1 MRPEDK
7 ELSDQFADYLYV
19 ERRLAKATALVYL
32 PVVSRFLEYV
42 EKQGLDVSTLAVADV
57 ERFLVGIRENEGTS
71 GRTVAKYLSALK
83 TFFSF
88 LVRDHIRPDNVARQ
102 LRAPKLGSRLPEV
115 VSSGKL
121 EKLFADIPGDTLLG
135 RRDQVMLE
143 TIFGCGLRASEA
155 ISLKVSDIQD
165 GSLRVLG
172 KRGKM
177 RLVPIPSEVRQL
189 LVQYLGEVRP
199 KLLGPHSTERH
210 LFVGRRGTGL
220 TRQGVTKR
228 LKEYAAKEGIDMHL
242 HTLRHSYATSLLSRG
257 ADLRSVQ
264 MLLGHSDIKTTQ
276 IYTHVD
282 TQDLE
287 EAYEAWHEEDD
298 DL

>member
-1 MRPEDK
+1 MIPENK
-7 ELSDQFADYLYV
+7 ELADQFADYLYV

-32 PVVSRFLEYV
+32 PVICRFLEYV
-42 EKQGLDVSTLAVADV
+42 EEQGLDVSTLAIADL
-57 ERFLVGIRENEGTS
+57 EHFLVGIREEGGMS

-88 LVRDHIRPDNVARQ
+88 LVREHIRPDNVAKQ
-102 LRAPKLGSRLPEV
+102 LRAPKLGSKLPVV
-115 VSSGKL
+115 VSAEKL
-121 EKLFADIPGDTLLG
+121 ERFFDDIPSDTLLG
-135 RRDQVMLE
+135 QRDQVMLK

-155 ISLKVSDIQD
+155 ISLKVGDIQD

-189 LVQYLGEVRP
+189 LGRYLAEVRP
-199 KLLGPHSTERH
+199 RLVGQRSSERH
-210 LFVGRRGTGL
+210 LFVGRRGEGL

>member
-1 MRPEDK
+1 MRPENK
-7 ELSDQFADYLYV
+7 ELCDQFADYLYV

-32 PVVSRFLEYV
+32 PVIQHFLTYV
-42 EKQGLDVSTLAVADV
+42 EHHGLDVSTLAVDDL
-57 ERFLVGIRENEGTS
+57 ERFLVETREAGGTG
-71 GRTVAKYLSALK
+71 GRTIAKYLSALK

-88 LVRDHIRPDNVARQ
+88 LVREHIRPDNVAKL
-102 LRAPKLGSRLPEV
+102 LRAPKLGSRLPKV
-115 VSSGKL
+115 VSPEEL
-121 EKLFADIPGDTLLG
+121 EKFFADIPADTLLG
-135 RRDQVMLE
+135 QRDQVMLK

-155 ISLKVSDIQD
+155 VSLKVSDIQD

-177 RLVPIPSEVRQL
+177 RLVPIPGEVRQL

-199 KLLGPHSTERH
+199 KLVGPRSSERH

-220 TRQGVTKR
+220 TRQGVAKR
-228 LKEYAAKEGIDMHL
+228 LKEYAAGEGLDMHL

-287 EAYEAWHEEDD
+287 AAYEAWHEEDD

>member
-88 LVRDHIRPDNVARQ
+88 LVREHIRPDNVARQ